1 MTNLF
6 LDRILE
12 FYGVPQILV
21 AKDSFGTQYLCLL
34 FDDGAGCRY
43 TGIKISSSRLD
54 DYWGGRIDLRT
65 LYLNPENDNE
75 YFNVSYNDNH
85 YELQSFEGKDL
96 PEERLPEKGY
106 FHVESRSEIYTIKVP
121 SCDKI
126 YFQDIRP
133 KDGMGLY
140 VIKTSLSFP
149 KKHLYTS
156 LITPYLIY
164 SAYICE
170 LSTVRAIY
178 QQNKHCFD

>member
-43 TGIKISSSRLD
+43 TGIKISSSR
-54 DYWGGRIDLRT
+54 
-65 LYLNPENDNE
+65 PENDNE

-85 YELQSFEGKDL
+85 YELQSFEGKAL

-121 SCDKI
+121 SCDKNI
-126 YFQDIRP
+126 FQDIARR
-133 KDGMGLY
+133 MGW
-140 VIKTSLSFP
+140 V
-149 KKHLYTS
+149 
-156 LITPYLIY
+156 
-164 SAYICE
+164 CM
-170 LSTVRAIY
+170 
-178 QQNKHCFD
+178 

>member
-12 FYGVPQILV
+12 FYDVPQILV

-54 DYWGGRIDLRT
+54 DYLGGRIDLRT

-85 YELQSFEGKDL
+85 YELQSF
-96 PEERLPEKGY
+96 
-106 FHVESRSEIYTIKVP
+106 
-121 SCDKI
+121 
-126 YFQDIRP
+126 
-133 KDGMGLY
+133 
-140 VIKTSLSFP
+140 VIISKKTP
-149 KKHLYTS
+149 
-156 LITPYLIY
+156 
-164 SAYICE
+164 
-170 LSTVRAIY
+170 IY
-178 QQNKHCFD
+178 QPYNPLFDLFCLYLRVINS